1 MYVTRSDGIV
11 GTQTRALSRRS
22 GLVCRPQARPSA
34 CATACASE
42 DGPSRGSSAAACRA
56 DTPNGYLAPPCGSG
70 SIVYGPAAPPPA
82 ALTQLPSSSGLSMRL
97 GASFEPNRASTWPS
111 PPMTNFVKF
120 QRMASPTVCGWPC
133 PAGGAASSA
142 PRQNLKTSCVS
153 LPLTST
159 LEKTVV
165 LSTSRMPR
173 LLINSL
179 ISSCVPGSWPPN
191 WLHGNSS
198 VAKLPAPYFFAIS
211 VSSL

>member
-1 MYVTRSDGIV
+1 MYYAVY
-11 GTQTRALSRRS
+11 A
-22 GLVCRPQARPSA
+22 
-34 CATACASE
+34 
-42 DGPSRGSSAAACRA
+42 GSSPHRQSPL
-56 DTPNGYLAPPCGSG
+56 TLRVSHTGRRT
-70 SIVYGPAAPPPA
+70 IE
-82 ALTQLPSSSGLSMRL
+82 ALTRDRSAVTTVRV
-97 GASFEPNRASTWPS
+97 PNRASTWPS

-120 QRMASPTVCGWPC
+120 QRMASPTFCGWPC
-133 PAGGAASSA
+133 PAGGAGSSA

-191 WLHGNSS
+191 WLQGNSS